1 MGKLKIDG
9 DLLLT
14 GSISFQTPNCITPA
28 FSAKVDSSGYGQNLL
43 IGAGGNTVI
52 GGGEG
57 AQEFFAAAGIKD
69 EENIYLAAT
78 SIYMYTDCND
88 IANRKLVMSL
98 NADGTISLPN
108 SKKIDTDGT
117 FSGNAAG
124 IYRANHFT
132 TEEGVDSFQ
141 AINTLQYCTIGAEY
155 TPIGNDGILISAGWS
170 SGKYGAQIWIDDGG
184 SSGGMKIRSFGANDG
199 TKWNEWQTV
208 LTNGNYNSYAPT
220 KTGVGASGTWGIN
233 ITGNS
238 ATATKFAST
247 QSISLTGDTTGSAS
261 SQAGWSLSTTTKK
274 ISYDTQLTT
283 NSAINSFNVANKLQI
298 ATWDSTSSPGV
309 SNGIIINGGWTSTD
323 YGFQLAIDDDPTWY
337 IALRQK
343 NASGWNAWKRIPMG
357 DGTGASGTWGIDITG
372 TAALSNRLAIKG
384 VASGDNHALALK
396 NYFESNKSSIPRNEL
411 TTYFS
416 TAYGN
421 GSLYMGYFL
430 GGYDSTPY
438 GGFFVSHYDTPY
450 YVGISYNN
458 YNQQTILTSFNYGSW
473 CAPVSHSH
481 SSYLPLSG
489 GTMTGTLRVNNA
501 PIFGYMYGANNNAA
515 AFIWDKNGSN
525 YTGVGACNITDVIH
539 FGPCNASGDWVA
551 NYNQIWRFQGGVYAT
566 GWLESDNYGSSAPG
580 SSTPGYGRKG
590 AIYYQ
595 V

>member
-208 LTNGNYNSYAPT
+208 LTSLNYNDYTVT
-220 KTGVGASGTWGIN
+220 KTGSGASGTWGIN
-233 ITGNS
+233 V
-238 ATATKFAST
+238 
-247 QSISLTGDTTGSAS
+247 TGSAGSVAWGNVTGKPSTFTPS
-261 SQAGWSLSTTTKK
+261 SHTHSYLPLSGGTMTGTIITPGNDSVVIKPANHNYDQIGASDCKFWKVFATTFYGNLSGNADTATTASAVAWGNVTGKPSTFTPSSHTHNTLTAGGEGGTASVRTADYTSTV
-274 ISYDTQLTT
+274 LT
-283 NSAINSFNVANKLQI
+283 
-298 ATWDSTSSPGV
+298 
-309 SNGIIINGGWTSTD
+309 GGWAD
-323 YGFQLAIDDDPTWY
+323 ANAGYGHTWGTTLDISGFSTWY
-337 IALRQK
+337 H
-343 NASGWNAWKRIPMG
+343 
-357 DGTGASGTWGIDITG
+357 
-372 TAALSNRLAIKG
+372 RLAFRT
-384 VASGDNHALALK
+384 D
-396 NYFESNKSSIPRNEL
+396 
-411 TTYFS
+411 
-416 TAYGN
+416 GN
-421 GSLYMGYFL
+421 IEYWQGINTKTM
-430 GGYDSTPY
+430 TK
-438 GGFFVSHYDTPY
+438 
-450 YVGISYNN
+450 VGNLCF
-458 YNQQTILTSFNYGSW
+458 TG
-473 CAPVSHSH
+473 HSH

-489 GTMTGTLRVNNA
+489 GTMTGKLQVNNI
-501 PIFGYMYGANNNAA
+501 IFGYNYTNSNNAA

-525 YTGVGACNITDVIH
+525 YTGVGSCNTTDVIH
-539 FGPCNASGDWVA
+539 FGPCGENGAWVS
-551 NYNQIWRFQGGVYAT
+551 NYNQIWRFQGGVYAM
-566 GWLESDNYGSSAPG
+566 GWLETDNYGSSAPG
-580 SSTPGYGRKG
+580 SSTPGYGRGG

-595 V
+595 I